1 MGEAFG
7 ASQAYSAEAGSCPR
21 PRSPGHPCGSR
32 VLRLAV
38 LAVAAAGLAGCA
50 VTLPSLWERTQT
62 TPPAGQSAPA
72 TATAQA
78 EPAGPAAAR
87 DQAPSGG
94 TGEPLRLQAYQADDP
109 VTTGSIRRPP
119 PQDAGNQPA
128 AAAGTAPIPDADW
141 QAARRVLL
149 EALADPADT
158 PSLPWEN
165 GESGMRGTV
174 TALQRA
180 NGTAGQ
186 TCRNFLGSA
195 IKDGKEV
202 WFDGR
207 ACRSAGAWAVLEV
220 RPWRRG

>member
-7 ASQAYSAEAGSCPR
+7 ASQAYSAEARSRPW
-21 PRSPGHPCGSR
+21 PRSPGHPCAR
-32 VLRLAV
+32 RALRLA
-38 LAVAAAGLAGCA
+38 AIVAALTGLTGCA

-62 TPPAGQSAPA
+62 TPPSPQTAQAPAPAPA
-72 TATAQA
+72 T
-78 EPAGPAAAR
+78 PAAGA
-87 DQAPSGG
+87 
-94 TGEPLRLQAYQADDP
+94 GEPLRLQAFQAEDP

-119 PQDAGNQPA
+119 VPDSSSQQA
-128 AAAGTAPIPDADW
+128 AATGTAPIPDADW
-141 QAARRVLL
+141 QAAKRVLL

-186 TCRNFLGSA
+186 TCRSFLGSA
-195 IKDGKEV
+195 IKDGREV

>member
-7 ASQAYSAEAGSCPR
+7 ASQAYSAEARSRPR
-21 PRSPGHPCGSR
+21 PRSPGHPCESR
-32 VLRLAV
+32 VLRFAAIAIAV
-38 LAVAAAGLAGCA
+38 TGLSGCA

-62 TPPAGQSAPA
+62 TPPSSQAAQAPA
-72 TATAQA
+72 PA
-78 EPAGPAAAR
+78 EPAGPR
-87 DQAPSGG
+87 DQG
-94 TGEPLRLQAYQADDP
+94 TAGAGEPLRLQAYQADDP
-109 VTTGSIRRPP
+109 VTTGSIRRPQ
-119 PQDAGNQPA
+119 PQGQANQPA
-128 AAAGTAPIPDADW
+128 AATGTAPIPDADW
-141 QAARRVLL
+141 QAAKRVLL
-149 EALADPADT
+149 EALADAADT

-180 NGTAGQ
+180 NGSAGQ

-207 ACRSAGAWAVLEV
+207 ACRSGGAWAVLEV